1 MDPVAE
7 LIQELDLSPHPEG
20 GNYREIW
27 RSSERVE
34 SADGRGARSA
44 LTAIYFL
51 LPAGAVSRWHRVRS
65 DELWHHVEGA
75 PLELALV
82 PPDATRLERRLLGPF
97 APEQEPMRGVPA
109 GWWQAARS
117 LGAYTLVACTVGPGF
132 EFADFEMM
140 SDREADAFCETLP
153 DAAAYR

>member
-1 MDPVAE
+1 
-7 LIQELDLSPHPEG
+7 
-20 GNYREIW
+20 REIW

-34 SADGRGARSA
+34 PPDGRGTRSA

-65 DELWHHVEGA
+65 DELWQHVEGA

-82 PPDATRLERRLLGPF
+82 PPDASRIERRLLGPL
-97 APEQEPMRGVPA
+97 APEQEPMLAVPA
-109 GWWQAARS
+109 DCWQAARS
-117 LGAYTLVACTVGPGF
+117 LGSYTLVVCTVGPGF

-140 SDREADAFCETLP
+140 SDRELDTLCETLP
-153 DAAAYR
+153 GATAYR